1 MDMSH
6 KMNYQTLYTQEY
18 MEAYNYQLKNN
29 LNKRS
34 EDMLKLNNCTLNNQI
49 SNKMDK
55 DLLYW
60 QSQKIQN
67 KLIFFEKYIFL
78 YLTKIK
84 VIKGKKS
91 L

>member
-6 KMNYQTLYTQEY
+6 KMNYQILYTQEY

-49 SNKMDK
+49 SN
-55 DLLYW
+55 
-60 QSQKIQN
+60 
-67 KLIFFEKYIFL
+67 F
-78 YLTKIK
+78 
-84 VIKGKKS
+84 
-91 L
+91 

>member
-6 KMNYQTLYTQEY
+6 KMNYQILYTQEY

-60 QSQKIQN
+60 QNQKIQN
-67 KLIFFEKYIFL
+67 KLIFFEKYIF
-78 YLTKIK
+78 
-84 VIKGKKS
+84 
-91 L
+91 

>member
-34 EDMLKLNNCTLNNQI
+34 EDILKLNNCTLNNQI